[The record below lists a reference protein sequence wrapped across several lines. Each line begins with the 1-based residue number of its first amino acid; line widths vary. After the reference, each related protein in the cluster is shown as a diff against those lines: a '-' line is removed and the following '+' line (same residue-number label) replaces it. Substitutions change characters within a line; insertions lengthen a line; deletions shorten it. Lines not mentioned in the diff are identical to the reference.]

1 MSGPTYDNC
10 LFAARRVMAALEEI
24 GETCCLVG
32 GMAVRLNGKKDRVIK
47 VGLLPRDKTLR
58 NEIYVRKHRNID

>member
-1 MSGPTYDNC
+1 
-10 LFAARRVMAALEEI
+10 MAALEEI

-58 NEIYVRKHRNID
+58 NDFYIRKHRHID

>member
-1 MSGPTYDNC
+1 
-10 LFAARRVMAALEEI
+10 MAALEEI

-47 VGLLPRDKTLR
+47 VGFLSRDKMIR
-58 NEIYVRKHRNID
+58 NKVDIRTHRHID